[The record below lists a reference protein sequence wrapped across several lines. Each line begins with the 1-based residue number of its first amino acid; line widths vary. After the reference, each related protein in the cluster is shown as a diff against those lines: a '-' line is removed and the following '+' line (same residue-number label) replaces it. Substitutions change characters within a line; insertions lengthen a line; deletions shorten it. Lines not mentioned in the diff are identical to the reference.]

1 MAKTLTDFR
10 AEKGLYLKDLAEA
23 IGVPE
28 EELMA
33 IEQSGTVPAEVGQRI
48 IAQYALPA
56 DYFAE
61 PVKIQIHSAKKTPKN
76 STSYFF
82 VVALVWGL
90 ITSTIA
96 SIPAYIS
103 MLATSISS
111 MASAFGGMAVF
122 NFLAS
127 PPFTIFNSYFP
138 VIINIF
144 SGIFLA
150 KFILKNTSY
159 TGDIKKYQ
167 FLYPILPGA
176 TIMFLSMITGLIYEL
191 SMAKLLDS
199 SADVSSPSYMFA
211 RLLGTGGLSLVVSI
225 ILMLASAFVCA
236 KLLDAAIMNDEA
248 KKSKFFRT
256 LAIIIT
262 VSAII
267 SAVVYVIRSV
277 TGDNFHLVQIIQNI
291 IGYALTIALAWAVAL
306 VKTDNKKV
314 ETVVYTVL
322 PILAIIF

>member
-1 MAKTLTDFR
+1 MAKTLIDFR
-10 AEKGLYLKDLAEA
+10 AEKGLYLKDVAEA

-28 EELMA
+28 DELMA

-61 PVKIQIHSAKKTPKN
+61 PVKVQIHYAKKTPKN

-103 MLATSISS
+103 ILATSIFS

-144 SGIFLA
+144 SGILLA

-159 TGDIKKYQ
+159 SGDIKKYQ
-167 FLYPILPGA
+167 FLYPVLPYA
-176 TIMFLSMITGLIYEL
+176 TILFLSMGMGLIYEMFM
-191 SMAKLLDS
+191 SKVLDS
-199 SADVSSPSYMFA
+199 SADVNSPAYLFA
-211 RLLGTGGLSLVVSI
+211 SLGGTAGLSLI
-225 ILMLASAFVCA
+225 I
-236 KLLDAAIMNDEA
+236 
-248 KKSKFFRT
+248 
-256 LAIIIT
+256 
-262 VSAII
+262 
-267 SAVVYVIRSV
+267 
-277 TGDNFHLVQIIQNI
+277 
-291 IGYALTIALAWAVAL
+291 
-306 VKTDNKKV
+306 
-314 ETVVYTVL
+314 
-322 PILAIIF
+322 